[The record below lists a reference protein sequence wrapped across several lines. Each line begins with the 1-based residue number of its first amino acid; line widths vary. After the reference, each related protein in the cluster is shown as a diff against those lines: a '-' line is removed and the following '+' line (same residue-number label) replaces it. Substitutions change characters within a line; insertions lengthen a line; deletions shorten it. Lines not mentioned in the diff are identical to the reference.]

1 MNQIAKQ
8 EENKQVAV
16 SPETSAV
23 LSMIERVA
31 LDPNSDVDKLEK
43 MLDMQERVLNK
54 QAESAFFSTLNR
66 CQSLMTR
73 VTADCS
79 NNQTKSRYA
88 SYAALDR
95 ALRPI
100 YTQEGLS
107 LSFDTEPSGIEGM
120 LRVVC
125 FASNGNYT
133 KRYSVDMPADGKGAK
148 GGDVMTKTHATGA
161 AMSYGMRYLLKMIFN
176 VAIGEDDTDGNTPP
190 PAEPDCT
197 DWLSKIGES
206 ADLDSLKQNYSDA
219 YKTNQGHKFNL
230 VKINAAKDAKKK
242 ELSK

>member
-1 MNQIAKQ
+1 MNQIAKK
-8 EENKQVAV
+8 EENKAIAI
-16 SPETSAV
+16 SAETSAV

-66 CQSLMTR
+66 CQSSMSR
-73 VTADCS
+73 VAADCN
-79 NNQTKSRYA
+79 NNQTRSKYA

-95 ALRPI
+95 ALRPL
-100 YTQEGLS
+100 YTSEGLS
-107 LSFDTEPSGIEGM
+107 LSFDTEPCEAEGI

-125 FASNGNYT
+125 FVSNGNHT
-133 KRYSVDMPADGKGAK
+133 KRYSVDMPSDGKGAK

-176 VAIGEDDTDGNTPP
+176 VAIGEDDADGNTQSN
-190 PAEPDCT
+190 EPDCA
-197 DWLSKIGES
+197 DWLSKIEES
-206 ADLDSLKQNYSDA
+206 EDLDSLKSNYAEA
-219 YKTNQGHKFNL
+219 YEANKSHKFNL
-230 VKINAAKDAKKK
+230 IKINAVKDAKKK
-242 ELSK
+242 VLSK